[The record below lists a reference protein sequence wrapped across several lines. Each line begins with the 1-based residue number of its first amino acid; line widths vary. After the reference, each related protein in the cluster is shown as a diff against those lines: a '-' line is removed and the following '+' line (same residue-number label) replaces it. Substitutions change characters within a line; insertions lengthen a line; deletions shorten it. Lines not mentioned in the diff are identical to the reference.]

1 MLLPHKSTCKRRA
14 NSIIVIYPIIV
25 TFMSWVKNIPVCFKP
40 FSLRSEVEVSAREK
54 KKKNSSQ
61 CLFLQLLAV
70 RKQNMGLRSQT
81 KFPELPREQSRWHRC
96 HTACWLLLPSLIDSS
111 ALPEDSA
118 GRHRAIKPLS
128 RSAVKIFRWTWKCST
143 VTSAFTEDV

>member
-25 TFMSWVKNIPVCFKP
+25 TFMSWVKNIPVCFKQFKVRGRG
-40 FSLRSEVEVSAREK
+40 FSKGK

-143 VTSAFTEDV
+143 VTSAFTEGV